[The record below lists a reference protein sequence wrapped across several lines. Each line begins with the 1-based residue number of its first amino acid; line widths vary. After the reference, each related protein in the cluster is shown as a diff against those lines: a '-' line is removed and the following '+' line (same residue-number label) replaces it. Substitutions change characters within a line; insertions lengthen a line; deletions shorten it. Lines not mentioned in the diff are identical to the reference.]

1 MAIARWG
8 NATGK
13 GEREERWQ
21 WAVGLEFIPCAA
33 VTRAETAGAQ
43 QLVALGDHKVNHRIC
58 CHGMHLGTSSGEKCV
73 VIGSNGEKKQ
83 VGEDKLQNKKRN
95 GWVHRR

>member
-43 QLVALGDHKVNHRIC
+43 QLVALGIMRSTTESAVMGCTWAHR
-58 CHGMHLGTSSGEKCV
+58 LVKSV
-73 VIGSNGEKKQ
+73 
-83 VGEDKLQNKKRN
+83 
-95 GWVHRR
+95 